1 MDIRDRRLKAR
12 LSKWSTC
19 SVETKRGL
27 VKPRKVIMFK
37 RFLSYYEPQMGL
49 FVADTVCAL
58 VLAAIDLAFPIILR
72 NLTGGLFTQGQA
84 AIMQALGMIAVG
96 LVLMYAV
103 RCACRYFVSYWGHVM
118 GARMESKMREDL
130 FDQYER
136 FSFAY
141 FDRNS
146 SGDMMS
152 RVVNDLF
159 DICEAAHHVPEW
171 IIICGIE
178 IIGSFVILFT
188 IAPVL
193 ALAMAVV
200 TAAFAAIMFWQNMR
214 MREVFSDNRKK
225 ISGINAQLQDSLA
238 GMRVVKSFANEETE
252 RFKFRASNNRYL
264 SSKENMYH
272 AMGVY
277 TATYGLLSGV
287 LYVIVVLLGGWLVA
301 QGQLQAVDMATFAL
315 YISLFCTP
323 LETLVNSAETYQKA
337 IAGFKRMDEV
347 LSTAPDIQD
356 KPGATDLQVTAGAVE
371 YRDVC
376 FSYEDIELG
385 AGDGGRPVIDHMNL
399 SIKPGQ
405 TIALVGPSGGGK
417 STTCSLL
424 PRFYDVA
431 TGSISIDGQ
440 DVRDVTQ
447 QSLRRAI
454 GLVQQDVYLFDGTI
468 GENIAYGKPGAT
480 AGEIAEAARRANIDA
495 FIESLPQG
503 YDTVV
508 GERGSRLSGG
518 QKQRVAIARVFL
530 KNPKILILDEAT
542 SALDNESEE
551 AVQESLEELARG
563 RTTII
568 IAHRLSTIKHA
579 DEIATVEHG
588 RVVERGTHEQLR
600 RPWRHLCP
608 LLSNAVRR
616 CACARARLI
625 DMTGSLWLTR
635 TL

>member
-37 RFLSYYEPQMGL
+37 RFLSYYKPQMGL

-96 LVLMYAV
+96 LVLMYAI

-178 IIGSFVILFT
+178 IVGSFVILFA

-193 ALAMAVV
+193 ALAMAVA
-200 TAAFAAIMFWQNMR
+200 TAVFAVIMFWQNMR

-238 GMRVVKSFANEETE
+238 GMRVVKSFANEEAE
-252 RFKFRASNNRYL
+252 RSKFRASNDRYL

-272 AMGVY
+272 AMGIY

-347 LSTAPDIQD
+347 LSTAPDIRD
-356 KPGATDLQVTAGAVE
+356 KPDATDLQVTAGAVE

-376 FSYEDIELG
+376 FNYEDAELSSG
-385 AGDGGRPVIDHMNL
+385 EEIRPVIDHMNL

-431 TGSISIDGQ
+431 AGSISIDGQ

-480 AGEIAEAARRANIDA
+480 AEEVAEAARRANIDA

-551 AVQESLEELARG
+551 AVQESLERLARD

-588 RVVERGTHEQLR
+588 RVVERGTHEQLLAR
-600 RPWRHLCP
+600 GGTYARYYRMQFEG
-608 LLSNAVRR
+608 
-616 CACARARLI
+616 ARAHEL
-625 DMTGSLWLTR
+625 D
-635 TL
+635 